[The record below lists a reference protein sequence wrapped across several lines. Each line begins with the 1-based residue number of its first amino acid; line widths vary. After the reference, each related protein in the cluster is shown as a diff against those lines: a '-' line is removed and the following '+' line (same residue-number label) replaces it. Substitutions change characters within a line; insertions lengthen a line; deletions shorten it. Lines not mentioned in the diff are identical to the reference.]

1 MLAWLWFFCTV
12 CLGPS
17 RTRRGGYA
25 HRAAILSTIF
35 VAAAVPMDQAQAQAS
50 TSEEQ
55 ELVGR
60 IHNATRAARKRQELS
75 LDEQFD
81 LAHLR
86 YAKALKEIEDAT
98 GVFLSMGASSMSQW
112 GTPNG
117 GYGAVQAMFTPGID
131 WNMFSVPG
139 VGKGSVEFHS
149 LAAQYWSGATG
160 TSLGSSLGLVSPINN
175 QPTANQQFVQLTYT
189 HRFPGDWLA
198 ITLGQYP
205 FSNFE
210 GNAYA
215 NDQQVNFIGYS
226 LTQNGSQ
233 NYSQSGLGTYA
244 QINPTKQITFAAG
257 FQDANDLSGSY
268 IQFST
273 LGQGQYAWFGYGAW
287 SPTVGRWGQGTYSL
301 LYYNQPGI
309 SLQPVASEGLS
320 FSASQQIGT
329 KWGLFLR
336 ANTAWRSSFAIQSS
350 IAGGGVYNDPLRR
363 GPYDQIG
370 LAVAWNA
377 TNMSVFQ
384 GTFARPSETML
395 ELYWTWA
402 VFNTIL
408 ITPNV
413 QLYLQPALSPSDYAA
428 AVFTIRLTQQF

>member
-1 MLAWLWFFCTV
+1 LITILM
-12 CLGPS
+12 
-17 RTRRGGYA
+17 
-25 HRAAILSTIF
+25 AATAPL
-35 VAAAVPMDQAQAQAS
+35 DQGQAQDSA
-50 TSEEQ
+50 SEEQ

-81 LAHLR
+81 LIHLR
-86 YAKALKEIEDAT
+86 YAKAKKELENAT
-98 GVFLSMGASSMSQW
+98 GVFYSMAASSMSQW

-131 WNMFSVPG
+131 WKMFSVPE
-139 VGKGSVEFHS
+139 VGKGSMEFHF

-160 TSLGSSLGLVSPINN
+160 TSLGSKLGLASPINN
-175 QPTANQQFVQLTYT
+175 QPSANQQFVQLTYT
-189 HRFPGDWLA
+189 HRFPGNWLA
-198 ITLGQYP
+198 VTLGQYP

-215 NDQQVNFIGYS
+215 NDQQVNFIGFP

-233 NYSQSGLGTYA
+233 NYSQAGLGAYA
-244 QINPTKQITFAAG
+244 QINPTKQLTFAAG

-273 LGQGQYAWFGYGAW
+273 LGRGPYAWFAYGAW
-287 SPTVGRWGQGTYSL
+287 SPTLGQWGQGTYSL
-301 LYYNQPGI
+301 LYYSQPGI

-320 FSASQQIGT
+320 FSASQPIGS

-336 ANTAWRSSFAIQSS
+336 ANTAWRASFAIQSS

-363 GPYDQIG
+363 SRYDQIG
-370 LAVAWNA
+370 LAMAWNA
-377 TNMSVFQ
+377 TNRSVFQ
-384 GTFARPSETML
+384 GSFARPSETMV

-402 VFNTIL
+402 LFKTVL
-408 ITPNV
+408 VTPDV

-428 AVFTIRLTQQF
+428 AVFTIRLTQLF